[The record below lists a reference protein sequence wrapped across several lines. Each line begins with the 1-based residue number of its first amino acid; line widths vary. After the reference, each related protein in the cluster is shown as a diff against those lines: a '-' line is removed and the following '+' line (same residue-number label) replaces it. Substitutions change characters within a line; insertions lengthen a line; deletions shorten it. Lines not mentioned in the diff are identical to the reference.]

1 MWPWTYRARVG
12 VWTANAS
19 DKIVRPWQESKV
31 DVSLELDLKQT
42 WKEQLLSQDL
52 KVWKCASLHRV
63 FVCLGNGHNCR
74 WSTQVGPS
82 PRSLQPTPIV
92 QPSWVAPRK
101 RQEKPCTA
109 EPQAR
114 RLRDTGDHKHFFQFL
129 FTVCS
134 RDLSP
139 VPLGKHYKKMKFKF
153 ECGLS
158 NTNWKLHL
166 YELYKRHLLSVDS
179 GKTLCQ
185 SATRVSHR
193 RRRRYWRWSNSVP
206 ARDVKCQAE
215 TAKTAKS
222 PTQSSVTRLWDRI
235 DPSNVAADCHW
246 LPASQALMAALRS

>member
-42 WKEQLLSQDL
+42 WKEKLLSQDL

-74 WSTQVGPS
+74 WSTRVGPS

-114 RLRDTGDHKHFFQFL
+114 RLRDTADPGFFQFL

-179 GKTLCQ
+179 GKPCAKVQPEFLIGGGGAIEGGQ
-185 SATRVSHR
+185 I
-193 RRRRYWRWSNSVP
+193 RYLL
-206 ARDVKCQAE
+206 E
-215 TAKTAKS
+215 T
-222 PTQSSVTRLWDRI
+222 
-235 DPSNVAADCHW
+235 SNVKQK
-246 LPASQALMAALRS
+246 LPKLPNLRHKARSPGSEIA